1 MAEMYVEIVAGARR
15 FVDKCAMNKATEL
28 TLNGRDKVSDRPN
41 CSANL
46 AYTVHARVVRREPG
60 EIADWSN
67 SFRCS
72 TGSPAGDAVAP
83 VLVGDPHGTLSA

>member
-1 MAEMYVEIVAGARR
+1 MKKHIAILTKLAHFAAILKITYPQCNVIVVRTPPVAEMYVEIVAGARR

-46 AYTVHARVVRREPG
+46 AYTVHAR
-60 EIADWSN
+60 
-67 SFRCS
+67 
-72 TGSPAGDAVAP
+72 
-83 VLVGDPHGTLSA
+83 